1 MRGEGESSLICQ
13 FGRDRD
19 PQVGTQDRK
28 SLRRNAVE
36 NAVENAVGHASC
48 ERIVAGATNLK
59 LP

>member
-1 MRGEGESSLICQ
+1 LRGEGESSLICPIGQ
-13 FGRDRD
+13 GLG
-19 PQVGTQDRK
+19 PQVGTRDRK
-28 SLRRNAVE
+28 PMRQ